1 MWWILALGAAE
12 RILNRCIDL
21 DAITRIQLNRLQG
34 QCLRVVIDSPN
45 MSIDVYFDD
54 GQVRL
59 EPTPTG
65 QATRPSL
72 FEQRP
77 FDPVQHVKPATTTLQ
92 VKTLVALLRLYNTS
106 DDELAN
112 IPLQGD
118 YHLLF
123 EIKQILTQNAP
134 DLAVAL
140 SPYLGATF
148 AHELGKIG
156 QLPKQLRKTTKS
168 AGLMLQDALAEDSG
182 LFAPRW
188 HMDDAAQDLRRLQQ
202 SIDRADAKLQQLEAI
217 YSSSTTQP
225 SH

>member
-1 MWWILALGAAE
+1 MWSILALGIAE
-12 RILNRCIDL
+12 RAINRVIDL

-34 QCLRVVIDSPN
+34 QSLRLVIDSPHL
-45 MSIDVYFDD
+45 SIDVFFDD

-65 QATRPSL
+65 QAPRPSL

-77 FDPVQHVKPATTTLQ
+77 FDLEQQVQAATTTLQ
-92 VKTLVALLRLYNTS
+92 VKTVVELFGLLHKT
-106 DDELAN
+106 DDELTN
-112 IPLQGD
+112 IPLEGD

-123 EIKQILTQNAP
+123 ELKRIIAQNAP

-140 SPYLGATF
+140 RPYMGASV
-148 AHELGKIG
+148 AHEVAKIG
-156 QLPKQLRKTTKS
+156 QLPKQLRKTAKS
-168 AGLMLQDALAEDSG
+168 AKFMLHDALAEDSG

-188 HMDDAAQDLRRLQQ
+188 HMDDAAQELRRLQQ
-202 SIDRADAKLQQLEAI
+202 SIDRADAKLRQLEAI
-217 YSSSTTQP
+217 YSTSTTQP